1 MTSFGGS
8 PLCKRHKTVSKVQS
22 DDITPWTTTV
32 PKEKYVTVL
41 KEETAKASSNCRNEP
56 EQRSITLPLS
66 DERIDDGEIKFSDI
80 RIHPELQT
88 SKSDEKILSEDLKDG
103 SASSQSLQFENQS
116 TLAVSS
122 KDTNGDLP
130 LSQTVEP
137 GNGLASV
144 LSSKN
149 NADALQK
156 LIADQVNQAVI
167 PAVAKAMVLASVSM
181 ATKTTA
187 KEQPMTSEPPQLL
200 DFCGQTESSAK
211 VDEPDSSTSST
222 STDREFIQLTGAH
235 VDGIEIEL
243 NNIPN
248 DVESLHQEQS
258 ILSPSTMVSVN
269 SLPFKEIVAPWTISD
284 VVPESEKISF
294 MENVPY
300 HTSTEDDLNVQLRA
314 PCENRVENFQTV
326 SATSTRL
333 NESRSPSH
341 LDINTTIVDA
351 VVANDTQKLRRQE
364 KAEREVETN
373 LIGKNKRATVDDASI
388 KRFSKADIFGIGPS
402 IGCYSPGESNADVH
416 KGSHCEYESL
426 RTDDRPRYKSAA
438 TEQNATQSSVG
449 LDPNENSVL
458 DKAEIA
464 PDTNL
469 LGKEP
474 TTIAS
479 TSNTSNSHSDI
490 TNIMNNTKYTV
501 SNQESAVVFLSTAM
515 VHKIGTSTAR
525 SMTTELRT
533 EVPCDDVD
541 LTCDQERSAHKAK
554 QIMPRAELSDNQQ
567 VPEDVFAEITN
578 LNNTL
583 CSTPA
588 QQDTALELAIPLVAE
603 THLKTDI
610 CSKEQTDTTVKG
622 TRETETM
629 LSNIVYCEEHTDISK
644 VRKPTSTSDSS
655 EGHQKKLGY
664 DPPVHDTSD
673 EFLNTRRIRDIIY
686 HAPIQDE
693 NDIFLEISSVRQT
706 KRPSIL
712 QVNAQVQ
719 NSGITAKEKVISDES
734 NPLTNAAEDT
744 NAQKVDR
751 QCMVTS
757 ARVKGEQPST
767 DTNDESSDESLNTR
781 QMRDITYR
789 AAIQDKN
796 VVLLETSSISE
807 PERSSILRENVETQ
821 NNMVTP
827 AAKVTPDERTVTN
840 ALEDTNTQ
848 NVDHRSFI
856 TSAGAKEE
864 QLVSLGVSFA
874 ENRASES
881 AKSSVND
888 IQSIGNDSDDTKG
901 YIAPNNDL
909 HEVSATKEEAFPGE
923 VTFYATEQE
932 ETTLPL
938 SAPFS
943 KITKCLTN
951 KGVIFKRQQSSPDKI
966 PVEKARSTE
975 DEKSQILAEDIQDT
989 RHVMKV
995 RTTDNPTGSIEAT
1008 NVMEN
1013 TVFNSAVQEE
1023 NTKVLGAPSV
1033 DMTETY
1039 STNLVTTQ
1047 EETND
1052 NLTLRKGESMDQI
1065 NCCLL
1070 K

>member
-1 MTSFGGS
+1 MFNDETDGDDRNMTTDSLLQPSNTSSGVIKTPEYKLIDPHVSYTQQSDKISVVEQFPSSDVNSPAWSDIHDDATEIKSFMELYLDREQDKRSEKKQGKKSKVMSKEKMLRGKSKREQDLINAYCGTATLVTPVKIVPPRPKSCDVISVGRQSNHLISLSEPVYASIYGNKLKRKSMTSFGGS

-103 SASSQSLQFENQS
+103 SASSQFLQFENQS

-269 SLPFKEIVAPWTISD
+269 SLPFKEIVAPWAISD

-326 SATSTRL
+326 SAMSTRL

-351 VVANDTQKLRRQE
+351 VVANDTQKLRQE

-416 KGSHCEYESL
+416 EGSHCEYESL
-426 RTDDRPRYKSAA
+426 RTDDLPRYKLAA

-464 PDTNL
+464 PNTNL

-474 TTIAS
+474 TTITS

-525 SMTTELRT
+525 SMTKELRT

-554 QIMPRAELSDNQQ
+554 QIMPRAELSDDQQ

-583 CSTPA
+583 CSTPV

-610 CSKEQTDTTVKG
+610 CSKEQTDTTVKDAS
-622 TRETETM
+622 EIETM
-629 LSNIVYCEEHTDISK
+629 FSNTVHSKEH
-644 VRKPTSTSDSS
+644 VQMFRKQ
-655 EGHQKKLGY
+655 ENNLKLR
-664 DPPVHDTSD
+664 
-673 EFLNTRRIRDIIY
+673 FIR
-686 HAPIQDE
+686 
-693 NDIFLEISSVRQT
+693 
-706 KRPSIL
+706 RPSKEI
-712 QVNAQVQ
+712 
-719 NSGITAKEKVISDES
+719 GI
-734 NPLTNAAEDT
+734 
-744 NAQKVDR
+744 
-751 QCMVTS
+751 
-757 ARVKGEQPST
+757 
-767 DTNDESSDESLNTR
+767 
-781 QMRDITYR
+781 
-789 AAIQDKN
+789 
-796 VVLLETSSISE
+796 
-807 PERSSILRENVETQ
+807 
-821 NNMVTP
+821 
-827 AAKVTPDERTVTN
+827 
-840 ALEDTNTQ
+840 
-848 NVDHRSFI
+848 
-856 TSAGAKEE
+856 
-864 QLVSLGVSFA
+864 
-874 ENRASES
+874 
-881 AKSSVND
+881 
-888 IQSIGNDSDDTKG
+888 
-901 YIAPNNDL
+901 
-909 HEVSATKEEAFPGE
+909 
-923 VTFYATEQE
+923 
-932 ETTLPL
+932 
-938 SAPFS
+938 
-943 KITKCLTN
+943 
-951 KGVIFKRQQSSPDKI
+951 
-966 PVEKARSTE
+966 
-975 DEKSQILAEDIQDT
+975 
-989 RHVMKV
+989 
-995 RTTDNPTGSIEAT
+995 
-1008 NVMEN
+1008 
-1013 TVFNSAVQEE
+1013 
-1023 NTKVLGAPSV
+1023 
-1033 DMTETY
+1033 
-1039 STNLVTTQ
+1039 
-1047 EETND
+1047 
-1052 NLTLRKGESMDQI
+1052 
-1065 NCCLL
+1065 
-1070 K
+1070 